1 MSFPPVA
8 LVTYS
13 TKPRGGVVHT
23 VELAEALFA
32 AGRPVHIITL
42 GDPDE
47 GFYRPVRAPH
57 TIVRAPAPAPT
68 LEERV
73 TDAVDTLA
81 AGLAALAHRFRIL
94 HAQDCIAARA
104 AARVRDHG
112 ARTLVLRTVHHV
124 DDFTTPVLV
133 DCQRRAILEPDH
145 VLVVSD
151 YWRRL
156 LGEDPGVVAE
166 VVPNGVDL
174 GRFSRPCAVDPAS
187 LRARVGAED
196 RFLFLTVGG
205 IEPRK
210 GSAALFEAMATL
222 RAGVEPTPVLGVL
235 GGHSFQ
241 DHSAYREA
249 ALRRATALGLELGRD
264 VVVLG
269 TVPDAELVAW
279 YRAADAFVLPSSR
292 EGWGLAVL
300 EALAAARPVV
310 ASDIEVFRSYLSDGE
325 SAVLVPVGDAGALA
339 AAMRRVIADAGLR
352 ERLAA
357 AGPAVAAR
365 YSWEASARSHGE
377 IYDRLAP
384 VTATAPGAGRF
395 AARRR

>member
-81 AGLAALAHRFRIL
+81 AGLAPLAHRFRIL

-112 ARTLVLRTVHHV
+112 ARTLVLRTVHHI
-124 DDFTTPVLV
+124 DDVTPPVLV
-133 DCQRRAILEPDH
+133 DCERRAILEPDH

-210 GSAALFEAMATL
+210 GSSALFEAMATL

-279 YRAADAFVLPSSR
+279 YRAADAFVLPSTR

>member
-81 AGLAALAHRFRIL
+81 AGLAPLAHRFRIL

-279 YRAADAFVLPSSR
+279 YRAADAFVLPSTR

-352 ERLAA
+352 ERLAG

-384 VTATAPGAGRF
+384 VTATARGAGRF